1 MFVGGGGSDPPS
13 SLTSAHL
20 FQSRESVW
28 GSFTCVFCGH
38 VFALIIKFYTL
49 YNFQNLQLQNC
60 KKKIPHKVKFAHKE
74 VWKICLNSWSANHG
88 RLPIALY
95 PPTGSG
101 PTPQTK
107 RGTHTL
113 QYYKSLY
120 KYYLRGSPQ
129 LSIFLNSS
137 NVCPCLPAAWVKVYT
152 NVRSPIHL

>member
-1 MFVGGGGSDPPS
+1 MPVYLLHGTYTYRP
-13 SLTSAHL
+13 
-20 FQSRESVW
+20 REQKASYKILY
-28 GSFTCVFCGH
+28 FIQ
-38 VFALIIKFYTL
+38 FA
-49 YNFQNLQLQNC
+49 NFANFAKKNLPQR
-60 KKKIPHKVKFAHKE
+60 VKFMQKE
-74 VWKICLNSWSANHG
+74 DRKICLNSWSADHR

-137 NVCPCLPAAWVKVYT
+137 NVCPCLPAA
-152 NVRSPIHL
+152 